1 MGFRGLGIN
10 KWSCFRLGSHDFLF
24 QRWTRRSES
33 HWKDLG
39 DTKETVQVKT
49 LRGSVSHVSRGPMQQ
64 RKPEHKKEGG
74 EWSELRSE
82 KEEHLDL
89 LGFVHQGNLDVIL
102 ITVEINGFL
111 FF

>member
-1 MGFRGLGIN
+1 M
-10 KWSCFRLGSHDFLF
+10 
-24 QRWTRRSES
+24 
-33 HWKDLG
+33 
-39 DTKETVQVKT
+39 
-49 LRGSVSHVSRGPMQQ
+49 SRGPMQQ